1 MPEYESEDEIENDNT
16 SDHRDVVLSEGMVE
30 EMKRLKTLFDLG
42 LIDQDDFNAKK
53 KEILGL

>member
-42 LIDQDDFNAKK
+42 LIDQDDFNEKK

>member
-1 MPEYESEDEIENDNT
+1 MPEYEAEDEIENDNT
-16 SDHRDVVLSEGMVE
+16 SDHRDVVLSEGKVE